1 MKSWLMCACFTTAA
15 ILAAEQ
21 EAAAVDRIPYT
32 IEARFSYQWF
42 ESSTLR
48 KIYDHNV
55 DYQLTGTI
63 PCYQG
68 MNFGMRGLNI
78 WWALDYFQT
87 SGRSIGLRQ
96 KTNIYIEPITA
107 GLKWICPKWRLRP
120 YFGAALKYYFAQV
133 HANSSYVQ
141 KHKAVNGPGF
151 VVETGLQMFC
161 TQHLFLDVF
170 AAYSWVHL
178 DSSSHRPNVI
188 AASLHLSGI
197 NAGGGI
203 GVKF

>member
-1 MKSWLMCACFTTAA
+1 MNINLNFFFD
-15 ILAAEQ
+15 L
-21 EAAAVDRIPYT
+21 RG
-32 IEARFSYQWF
+32 F
-42 ESSTLR
+42 ESVSSLG
-48 KIYDHNV
+48 V
-55 DYQLTGTI
+55 
-63 PCYQG
+63 
-68 MNFGMRGLNI
+68 
-78 WWALDYFQT
+78 FQT
-87 SGRSIGLRQ
+87 ERV
-96 KTNIYIEPITA
+96 
-107 GLKWICPKWRLRP
+107 
-120 YFGAALKYYFAQV
+120 YFAQV